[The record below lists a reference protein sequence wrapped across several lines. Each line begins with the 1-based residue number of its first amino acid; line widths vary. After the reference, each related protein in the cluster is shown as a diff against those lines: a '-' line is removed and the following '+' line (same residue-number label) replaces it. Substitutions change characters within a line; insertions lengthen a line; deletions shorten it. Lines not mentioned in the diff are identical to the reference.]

1 MTERWDYAL
10 DQLRRVT
17 ALSSRIRSRTLPGSA
32 EHELSELVHDLAE
45 AVFVM
50 ADEWHRHD
58 FCEEGS
64 RGAQLPRD

>member
-17 ALSSRIRSRTLPGSA
+17 ALSSRIRSRTVPGSA
-32 EHELSELVHDLAE
+32 EHELSEVVHDLAE

-50 ADEWHRHD
+50 ADECHRAAI
-58 FCEEGS
+58 CEHAS
-64 RGAQLPRD
+64 PDVQLPRD